1 MKRIILTIFI
11 ILTSCATPQ
20 LSSKDPR
27 IAAQNICMNSEGR
40 GRLTINNKKY
50 VFSYFSSLESKYSR
64 WTLGL
69 SFPFQDEETFEL
81 DWSENQKMK
90 FKTSLDTKILRE
102 NSQINPEAL
111 ELFITSLGNSLKD
124 IIKLK
129 GIDKKLTHRWWV
141 EKNSLYGTNP
151 NKKSKMSFTNLDTE
165 NKFGLIKFEYLNNTK
180 QNFKIEFILKECF
193 ETKLDKEKA

>member
-1 MKRIILTIFI
+1 MKRTTLFIFFV
-11 ILTSCATPQ
+11 LTSCAIPQ
-20 LSSKDPR
+20 LTTKNPR
-27 IAAQNICMNSEGR
+27 IVAKNICMNSEGR

-50 VFSYFSSLESKYSR
+50 VFSYFSALDSKYSK

-102 NSQINPEAL
+102 NSQINPEVL
-111 ELFITSLGNSLKD
+111 EAFISSLGSSLKD

-129 GIDKKLTHRWWV
+129 ETDKKLTHEWWV
-141 EKNSLYGTNP
+141 EKNSLYGTNSK
-151 NKKSKMSFTNLDTE
+151 KKSKMSFTNLDTE
-165 NKFGLIKFEYLNNTK
+165 DKFGLIKFEYLNNTK

-193 ETKLDKEKA
+193 EKKLDKEKA